1 MRKWTLPAAAA
12 LGVAALSIGSLQAQG
27 GPAPAEVDVS
37 AIESGTYTAD
47 AAHSLVGWSV
57 NHLGFNDYLGIFGD
71 VSGTLT
77 LDTANPAASSVD
89 VMIPIASVTV
99 PSAGLKDHL
108 LRAGK
113 DGAKPDFFGPE
124 PAPAHFVSTNIDVT
138 GETEATITG
147 DLTLNGVTKPVTIEA
162 EVSGQGTNAMSQKK
176 TVGFH
181 GETTIKRSDFGMD
194 WGIPFGIGD
203 EVELT
208 ITVAFEK

>member
-1 MRKWTLPAAAA
+1 MRKWILPLAAAA
-12 LGVAALSIGSLQAQG
+12 SIATVAVGSLQAQG
-27 GPAPAEVDVS
+27 DAPAAVDVS
-37 AIESGTYTAD
+37 TIEAGSYTAD
-47 AAHSLVGWSV
+47 PSHSMVGWSV

-77 LDTANPAASSVD
+77 LDPANPAASKVD

-113 DGAKPDFFGPE
+113 DGGKPDFFGPS
-124 PAPAHFVSTNIDVT
+124 PAPAHFVSTKVEKT
-138 GETEATITG
+138 GDTTATITG

-162 EVSGQGTNAMSQKK
+162 SVSGAGTNGMSKKK

-181 GETTIKRSDFGMD
+181 GTTTLKRSDFGVD
-194 WGIPFGIGD
+194 FGIPFGISD
-203 EVELT
+203 EVELYVST
-208 ITVAFEK
+208 AFEK